1 MTNVPDVPSGVDVK
15 TATPARIYDY
25 WLRGHNHFAADRNAA
40 LRVAEAAPEAP
51 LLAVENRKFLRRA
64 VRHLAAE
71 AGVSQFLDI
80 GSGLPTQGN
89 VHAIAQQAAP
99 GARVVYVDNDPMV
112 LAHSR
117 ALNTSE
123 SVAVIQADLR
133 DPRAIL
139 SHPETR
145 RLLDFGEP
153 LGLLF
158 VAVLHFISPANDPAS
173 LLAAF
178 RAAIPPGSYLVVSH
192 VTGDIHADSAARA
205 AVEYKK
211 IVPDATLRDRA
222 EILRF
227 FDGFDL
233 IEPGLVQVPRW
244 RPDEPPP
251 PGADNVWMLGGVG
264 RLPAEPAQAAVPR
277 NHRQGRRDS
286 PATESYSE

>member
-1 MTNVPDVPSGVDVK
+1 VTSAPGVPFGVDVT

-25 WLRGHNHFAADRNAA
+25 WLGGHNHFAADRNAA

-64 VRHLAAE
+64 VRHLAAD
-71 AGVSQFLDI
+71 AGIRQFLDI
-80 GSGLPTQGN
+80 GAGLPTQGN
-89 VHAIAQQAAP
+89 VHAIAQQTNP

-117 ALNTSE
+117 ALNTGE
-123 SVAVIQADLR
+123 GATVIQADLR
-133 DPRAIL
+133 DAQVIL
-139 SHPETR
+139 SHPETQ

-153 LGLLF
+153 LALLF
-158 VAVLHFISPANDPAS
+158 VAVLHFITPADDPAS

-251 PGADNVWMLGGVG
+251 PGADNVWMLGGVA
-264 RLPAEPAQAAVPR
+264 RKPAEPTQRGVP
-277 NHRQGRRDS
+277 GG
-286 PATESYSE
+286 